1 MVARWAY
8 EAMAVYQ
15 FKNNDFESQFFA
27 FDKDR
32 KYYAWKKD
40 YWLKELKNR
49 SNDAQKFLGQES
61 SKTQLNANLL
71 LLHNELTA
79 ECERIPD
86 FSITD
91 LNMLQPEIVTAQSL
105 KNIDSVLTILDRY
118 YVNNYNQVNDQK
130 EMLVS
135 DLTATPELRTAY
147 LRLQDAC
154 YNESLEDFVTNK
166 NDLKKIVEADGALIQ
181 KQNPVFLDPTGG
193 LFNAH
198 YYAPSKVLFGQ
209 RISTLSANV
218 LVIWLMTTALAFLLA
233 VDGLKK
239 FLDFAA
245 RLGKR

>member
-1 MVARWAY
+1 
-8 EAMAVYQ
+8 
-15 FKNNDFESQFFA
+15 
-27 FDKDR
+27 
-32 KYYAWKKD
+32 
-40 YWLKELKNR
+40 
-49 SNDAQKFLGQES
+49 
-61 SKTQLNANLL
+61 
-71 LLHNELTA
+71 
-79 ECERIPD
+79 
-86 FSITD
+86 
-91 LNMLQPEIVTAQSL
+91 
-105 KNIDSVLTILDRY
+105 
-118 YVNNYNQVNDQK
+118 
-130 EMLVS
+130 MLVS